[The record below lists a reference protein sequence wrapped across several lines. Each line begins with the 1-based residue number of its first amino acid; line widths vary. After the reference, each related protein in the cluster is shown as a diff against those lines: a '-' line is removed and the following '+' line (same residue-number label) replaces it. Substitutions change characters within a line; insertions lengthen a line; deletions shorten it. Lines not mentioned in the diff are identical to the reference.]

1 MSNANSFSPKKLFIS
16 IACGIT
22 IKQISDKVC
31 SVRPSDPQIHPT
43 GCGIVRLL
51 PNTPCSVLKG
61 ICCYTLGPNTD
72 EQTSILMKE
81 MFCNLGEILQ
91 IPEYYM
97 DGSPLF
103 RP

>member
-1 MSNANSFSPKKLFIS
+1 MSNVNSFSPKKLFIS

-31 SVRPSDPQIHPT
+31 PMCPLNPQIHPT

-97 DGSPLF
+97 DGSLDSIS
-103 RP
+103 

>member
-1 MSNANSFSPKKLFIS
+1 MSNVKSFTPKKLFIS

-31 SVRPSDPQIHPT
+31 SVSPFDDQIHPT
-43 GCGIVRLL
+43 GCGTVRLL

-72 EQTSILMKE
+72 EQTSVLMNE

-97 DGSPLF
+97 DGFLLSIA
-103 RP
+103 